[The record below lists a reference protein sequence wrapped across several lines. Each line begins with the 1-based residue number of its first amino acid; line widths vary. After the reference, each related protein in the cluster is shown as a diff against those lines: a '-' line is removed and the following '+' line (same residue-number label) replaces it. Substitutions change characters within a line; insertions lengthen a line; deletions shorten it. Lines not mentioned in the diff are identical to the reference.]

1 MNSPTTLKKRIVRL
15 LEKNA
20 TSRRIPQVWDDWL
33 TLLSTT
39 YRAPVMPMSKEDV
52 DAWDRAY
59 TKYDEAELGRFE
71 EAHELLVQAFQLEP
85 GDHLGEIYM
94 SLPHGGEGMGQ
105 FFTPYD
111 LSKTLAGMT
120 APDLAE
126 WAESGRILT
135 VHEPSVGAGG
145 MVIAFAEIAREQGV
159 NYQRQV
165 LVDCG
170 DIDMTAV
177 QMAFIQLSIL
187 GIPALVRHM
196 NTLTLEQWAVWPT
209 LFYAPVAQRLK
220 EQRNHDRV
228 LALLRGETP
237 IGETERG
244 EPETTPTEPLP
255 DVDLSGPH
263 EQTAL
268 FDLGGAA

>member
-1 MNSPTTLKKRIVRL
+1 MNSPAALKKQIVKL

-20 TSRRIPQVWDDWL
+20 TSRRIPQVWDDWISTMAL
-33 TLLSTT
+33 AYRSVTLPPTEEE
-39 YRAPVMPMSKEDV
+39 A
-52 DAWDRAY
+52 AGWDK
-59 TKYDEAELGRFE
+59 TLDKYDEEERDRFKT
-71 EAHELLVQAFQLEP
+71 AHELLVQAFELEP

-94 SLPHGGEGMGQ
+94 QLPHGGEGMGQ
-105 FFTPYD
+105 FFTPYS
-111 LSKTLAGMT
+111 LSKTLT
-120 APDLAE
+120 AMSAPNLEE
-126 WAESGRILT
+126 WAENGRILT

-145 MVIAFAEIAREQGV
+145 MIIAFVETAREQGV

-170 DIDMTAV
+170 DIDLTAV
-177 QMAFIQLSIL
+177 QMAYIQLSIM

-209 LFYAPVAQRLK
+209 LFYAPIAHRLK

-244 EPETTPTEPLP
+244 KTETKPVEPVP

-263 EQTAL
+263 KQTSL
-268 FDLGGAA
+268 FDLGGAT